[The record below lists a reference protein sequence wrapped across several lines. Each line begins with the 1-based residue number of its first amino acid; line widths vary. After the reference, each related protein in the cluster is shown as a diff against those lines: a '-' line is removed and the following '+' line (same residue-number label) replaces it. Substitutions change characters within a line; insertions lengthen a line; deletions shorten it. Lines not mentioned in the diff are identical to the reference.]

1 VALRSLEG
9 RTSLH
14 PNAAH
19 ASGRLARF
27 AQGAGERGA
36 SPSACPHVDGNR
48 QHIDVN
54 LLTKTV
60 NRWTRPGSGPRPRPS
75 SAKRARRHAH
85 LGGHHRERA
94 PGRRFHVPSP
104 STAPVAENKVCV
116 ESVAQVG
123 RFAVSGVDGRS
134 HTPRRR
140 ARAVSVARAGRAASA
155 RHRVPPSSRVSNG
168 GSTMR
173 ATVPR
178 TAALAGRQTA
188 RRTSSSGSPDCHEPP
203 ARRRWCA
210 SSRGCIHRQ
219 PRASRLRSATTEAFR
234 SHRPHLL
241 AHTPLGRRSR
251 VHCARHHAAPR
262 AQPGRTEAATSKGA
276 LTEGP
281 RSSQGPH
288 VRASSRGARS
298 RPPPRARPR
307 RLSA

>member
-1 VALRSLEG
+1 MALRSLEG

-36 SPSACPHVDGNR
+36 SPSACPRVDGNR

-60 NRWTRPGSGPRPRPS
+60 NRWTRPGSGHRPRPS

-94 PGRRFHVPSP
+94 PGRRFLVPSP

-116 ESVAQVG
+116 EAVAQVG
-123 RFAVSGVDGRS
+123 RVNVSGVDGRS

-140 ARAVSVARAGRAASA
+140 ARAVSVVRAGRAASA
-155 RHRVPPSSRVSNG
+155 RPRVPPSSRVSNG

-210 SSRGCIHRQ
+210 SSRGFIHRQ
-219 PRASRLRSATTEAFR
+219 PAPRGFGARRPRPSAHTGLTCSPTRHSVDVLSPLRTASRSTSGPSRAALKQRLRKAPSLKV
-234 SHRPHLL
+234 H
-241 AHTPLGRRSR
+241 GRARAPT
-251 VHCARHHAAPR
+251 CAPDHA
-262 AQPGRTEAATSKGA
+262 
-276 LTEGP
+276 
-281 RSSQGPH
+281 
-288 VRASSRGARS
+288 

-307 RLSA
+307 RPSA